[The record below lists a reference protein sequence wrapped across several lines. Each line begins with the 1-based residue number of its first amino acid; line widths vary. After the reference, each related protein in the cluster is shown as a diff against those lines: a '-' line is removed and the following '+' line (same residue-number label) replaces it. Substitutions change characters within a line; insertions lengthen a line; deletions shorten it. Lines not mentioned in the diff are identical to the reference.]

1 MVCTGTPQR
10 GMSREKE
17 VEPITHKLQRTN
29 LDLEQEI
36 QRKCLEVNDQELEN
50 TKQIA
55 VINKSNKSSS

>member
-1 MVCTGTPQR
+1 
-10 GMSREKE
+10 MSREKE

-55 VINKSNKSSS
+55 VINKNNKSSS